1 MTSKVQKLRSILVVE
16 DDPGLLKQMRWCFP
30 DYEFLEANNRET
42 AVALVRTHKPP
53 VITLDLG
60 LPPDPA
66 NASEGLEALHE
77 ILSIAPDTKVIV
89 VTGNGERSNALK
101 AIDLGAYDFYQKPL
115 EPEVLG
121 LIVDRAYK
129 LSELEQENRRLAGMN
144 RHDTVQGLVAASPQ
158 MVQICRM
165 VEKIGPTDLTTL
177 LLGASGTGKEL
188 LARALHN
195 LSPRK
200 NGAFVAI
207 NCAAIPDNLLESEL
221 FGYEKGAFTGAHKQ
235 TAGKIEYANGGTLFL
250 DEIGDLPLLLQA
262 KILRFLQERVIER
275 VGGREEI
282 QVNVRI
288 ICATHQDLTGKIETG
303 QFREDLFYRISEIT
317 INIPSL
323 HERSGDAVVLARHF
337 LDLFGREVGKNCRL
351 DKSAIAAIEAY
362 SWPGNIRE
370 LENRMKRAII
380 MSDDDRIRSTDLEL
394 PDYEA
399 TMPDLRTI
407 RDNAEREA
415 LIRAMDLGNGKISKA
430 AELLGVSRPTMYDL
444 LEKFGMKV

>member
-1 MTSKVQKLRSILVVE
+1 MTSKVQKPRSILVVE

-30 DYEFLEANNRET
+30 DYEFLEANNREA
-42 AVALVRTHKPP
+42 AVALVQTHKPP

-89 VTGNGERSNALK
+89 VTGNGERANALK

-121 LIVDRAYK
+121 LIVDRAYR
-129 LSELEQENRRLAGMN
+129 LSELEQENRKLAEMN
-144 RHDTVQGLVAASPQ
+144 RHDSVQGLVASSPQ

-165 VEKIGPTDLTTL
+165 IEKIGPTDLTTL

-195 LSPRK
+195 LSSRK
-200 NGAFVAI
+200 NAAFVAI

-235 TAGKIEYANGGTLFL
+235 TAGKIEYANNGTLFL

-323 HERSGDAVVLARHF
+323 HDRSGDAVVLAKHF
-337 LDLFGREVGKNCRL
+337 LDLFGREVGKTCRL

-380 MSDDDRIRSTDLEL
+380 MSDDGRIRSSDLEL

-399 TMPDLRTI
+399 SMPDLRTI

-415 LIRAMDLGNGKISKA
+415 LVRAMDLGNGKISKA

-444 LEKFGMKV
+444 LEKFGMKI

>member
-30 DYEFLEANNRET
+30 DYEFLEANNREA

-89 VTGNGERSNALK
+89 VTGNGERENALK

-121 LIVDRAYK
+121 LIVDRAYR
-129 LSELEQENRRLAGMN
+129 LSELEQENRRLAETN
-144 RHDTVQGLVAASPQ
+144 RQDSLQGLVASSPQ

-200 NGAFVAI
+200 NAAFVAI

-282 QVNVRI
+282 QVDVRI
-288 ICATHQDLTGKIETG
+288 ICATHQDLTGKIQTG
-303 QFREDLFYRISEIT
+303 QFREDLYYRISEIT

-380 MSDDDRIRSTDLEL
+380 MSDDDRIRSIDMEL

-415 LIRAMDLGNGKISKA
+415 LVRAMDLGNGKISKA